1 MPCKKS
7 SRDINMS
14 TSESPVQGRLAITA
28 YPALSALCPYLINL
42 FNFKLS
48 FIAKQISYWM

>member
-28 YPALSALCPYLINL
+28 YPALSALCPFLINL
-42 FNFKLS
+42 FNFKLVL
-48 FIAKQISYWM
+48 